1 MTTIKSFKSDIVE
14 NIVAACHELGAEQ
27 FSAADVALKDVPEN
41 QFGDVSM
48 GCFPLRG
55 KLTKLDAKDQNNPV
69 AIAQKL
75 AERLA
80 DTTLFEGVK
89 ACGPYLNMAYDTG
102 NLAKLVVG
110 EILKEGDHFADADR
124 KNEKVVIEFSGP
136 NTNKP
141 QHLGHLRNNVI
152 GESMSRLLAKAGY
165 DVTKVNIIN
174 DRGVHICKSM
184 LVYLKYGDGIT
195 PEKAGKKGDHL
206 VGDFYVRFEKEFQA
220 EYKTWL
226 DSEEGKQAF
235 EDYKASD
242 AGIKAQKAYDDYMA
256 LPEDKRKGKAPAEI
270 FAAFK
275 SDNKDKYFN
284 TKSKLGAEAIDL
296 LVKWEAGDPEVRRV
310 WKLLNTWV
318 IDGFLDTYQTL
329 GIKFDKLY
337 YESETYKLGKDIIE
351 DGLKREIFHRLP
363 DGATAFD
370 LSRLKGLSGEK
381 IVLRSNGTSVYITQ
395 DIGTAIER
403 YKDYGYDKMIYVV
416 ADEQNHHFRVLFGIL
431 SELRPDLAGRFEHLS
446 YGMVTL
452 PNGRMKSREGTV
464 VDTDDLII
472 EMARLVHEVMDNKS
486 DREHYAEA
494 DAAEVDRRAQVI
506 ALAAL
511 KYFLLNITPTSWMEF
526 NPEKSLDLQGRTGA
540 YCLMNYARTRSILR
554 KAGYVH
560 QDVVAD
566 DVLSALKTPEEKKVL
581 MALMD
586 CPKVIQYAA
595 ETSDPAKV
603 AEYLFNL
610 CKTFAFIFTDKVG
623 HPILTCEDDKV
634 RAARL
639 SLVDALGSVLRMGLG
654 LLGIETLEEM

>member
-1 MTTIKSFKSDIVE
+1 MSVQTFRNDILKTIAS
-14 NIVAACHELGAEQ
+14 ACRELGGDIEASQ
-27 FSAADVALKDVPEN
+27 ITLNAVPDN
-41 QFGDVSM
+41 QFGDIAM
-48 GCFPLRG
+48 TCFALRG
-55 KLTKLDAKDQNNPV
+55 KLTSLDPKSINNPV
-69 AIAQKL
+69 AISQALAQKL
-75 AERLA
+75 
-80 DTTLFEGVK
+80 TNSPLFEGVK
-89 ACGPYLNMAYDTG
+89 ACGPYLNMAYNTSS
-102 NLAKLVVG
+102 LSQIVVG
-110 EILKEGDHFADADR
+110 EILQKGEHFGDADR
-124 KNEKVVIEFSGP
+124 KNQKVVIEFSGP

-174 DRGVHICKSM
+174 DRGIHICKSM
-184 LVYLKYGDGIT
+184 LIYLKYGDGIT

-220 EYKTWL
+220 EYKNWL
-226 DSEEGKQAF
+226 DSDEGKQCF
-235 EDYKASD
+235 EEYKLSD
-242 AGIKAQKAYDDYMA
+242 AGKKAQKAIDDYENI
-256 LPEDKRKGKAPAEI
+256 PEGKKKGKVPADL
-270 FAAFK
+270 FSAFK
-275 SDNKDKYFN
+275 SDYKDKYFN
-284 TKSKLGAEAIDL
+284 TKSSLGAQAVDL

-318 IDGFLDTYQTL
+318 IDGFLDTYKTL
-329 GIKFDKLY
+329 GIDFDKLY

-351 DGLKREIFHRLP
+351 DGVKNGIFCRLP
-363 DGATAFD
+363 DNATAFD
-370 LSRLKGLSGEK
+370 LTKIGLTGNK

-403 YKDYGYDKMIYVV
+403 YKDYHYDKMIYVV

-431 SELRPDLAGRFEHLS
+431 GELRPDLAGRFEHLS

-464 VDTDDLII
+464 VDTDDLIE
-472 EMARLVHEVMDNKS
+472 EMARLVREVMDNKS

-494 DAAEVDRRAQVI
+494 DEAEFERRSQVI

-560 QDVVAD
+560 ANHVDD
-566 DVLSALKTPEEKKVL
+566 DVLAALKTPEEKKVL
-581 MALMD
+581 MTLMQ
-586 CPKVIQYAA
+586 CPDIVKWAA
-595 ETSDPAKV
+595 DSSDPAKI

-610 CKTFAFIFTDKVG
+610 CKSFAFIFTDKVG
-623 HPILTCEDDKV
+623 HPILTCSDPALK
-634 RAARL
+634 AARL
-639 SLVDALGSVLRMGLG
+639 ALVDALGSVLKMGLN